1 MFKDKVKAIGKV
13 AATKLGRAGLKLK
26 KYSPE
31 ILLAVGV
38 AAGAAAI
45 YYTIKATATYKDE
58 IEPKYMDDMDDADY
72 AKAQGDVE
80 AAEQMVKDAKI
91 GRLKSTAKAY
101 SFAFIFYMISITAYL
116 SAHGIL
122 KGRETT
128 ALAACKVLGDRVKAL
143 ESGEKDIPEE
153 SKEEAEKAEEE
164 PKEEKK
170 TYYHHLSPFERIF
183 EEGSSVKWD
192 PNKFYTENFLK
203 TQQNYLNDI
212 LEIQG
217 HVFVND
223 IWDALGFPRTSEGC
237 IYGYLKEDGKKIDLG
252 LNDKTNPRLRAFLD
266 PNDPEDA
273 VLIHLNDPVLIWDR
287 I

>member
-13 AATKLGRAGLKLK
+13 AASKLGRAGLKLK

-31 ILLAVGV
+31 ILLVVGV

-58 IEPKYMDDMDDADY
+58 IEPRYMDDMDDADY
-72 AKAQGDVE
+72 ARAQGDSE
-80 AAEQMVKDAKI
+80 TADQMVKEAKI
-91 GRLKSTAKAY
+91 ERLKLTAKAY
-101 SFAFIFYMISITAYL
+101 SFAFIFYMISLTAYL

-143 ESGEKDIPEE
+143 ENGEKDIPEE
-153 SKEEAEKAEEE
+153 TEKDEKAEEE
-164 PKEEKK
+164 PDEEKK
-170 TYYHHLSPFERIF
+170 SYSPCLSPFERIF

-192 PNKFYTENFLK
+192 RNKLYTENFLK

-237 IYGYLKEDGKKIDLG
+237 IYGYLKEDGKHIDLG
-252 LNDKTNPRLRAFLD
+252 LNDKTNPRLHAFLD